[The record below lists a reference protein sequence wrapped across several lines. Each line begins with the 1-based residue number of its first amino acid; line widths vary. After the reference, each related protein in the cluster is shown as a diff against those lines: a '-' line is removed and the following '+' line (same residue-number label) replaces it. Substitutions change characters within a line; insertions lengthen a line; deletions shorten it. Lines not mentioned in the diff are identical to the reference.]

1 MRMHTLGPAATD
13 SYAAAQT
20 YNQLPAVTPMTIV
33 GHPSFETILTHLD
46 RYSGDYLLLP
56 AAFKSP
62 ALQASWGD
70 VHYALLD
77 KMTLTRCFM
86 TQLNPLVVVQRLDAD
101 NRIGYTHAATAQ
113 LLQRI
118 VSHVDVQTAPSKVAA
133 YQLYQTNQAGYVL
146 TNEKNVTL
154 TANERVVK
162 RLTPAMVWCLYHIK
176 DDDE

>member
-1 MRMHTLGPAATD
+1 MRIHTLGPAATD
-13 SYAAAQT
+13 SYAAAQH
-20 YNQLPAVTPMTIV
+20 YNQTACQNQATIV
-33 GHPSFETILTHLD
+33 GHPSFEAILTDLD
-46 RYSGDYLLLP
+46 RYSGDELLIP
-56 AAFKSP
+56 AAFQSP
-62 ALQASWGD
+62 TLKASWGD

-77 KMTLTRCFM
+77 KLTLQTCFM
-86 TQLNPLVVVQRLDAD
+86 TQLDPLLVVQRLDAD

-118 VSHVDVQTAPSKVAA
+118 VRQVDVQTAPSKYAA

-154 TANERVVK
+154 TANERVLK
-162 RLTPAMVWCLYHIK
+162 RLTPPMVWCLYHIK